1 MKIKIFTEDIR
12 AKAFFDILNEKLKNM
27 NIVCRSYG
35 IDTSHLPGAS
45 PCNSKQTRAI
55 NAASTNYDKILI
67 IVDADGPENLDRK
80 KATVEK
86 HIENSLRSIV
96 NIVICDYE
104 LEEWIC
110 KSLNINYG
118 NKPCK
123 DLNQY
128 CKSKGYKKGYR
139 KSEICKFAKDIDIEL
154 LKNIRNYSF
163 GKYLD
168 FLQSNN

>member
-1 MKIKIFTEDIR
+1 MNLKIFTEDIR
-12 AKAFFDILNEKLKNM
+12 ARAFFDILNGRLKNM

-80 KATVEK
+80 KATVEN
-86 HIENSLRSIV
+86 HIENNLECIV

-110 KSLNINYG
+110 KSLNINHS

-123 DLNQY
+123 DLDRY
-128 CKSKGYKKGYR
+128 CRSRGNRNGYR
-139 KSEICKFAKDIDIEL
+139 KSEIYKFAKDIDIEL
-154 LKNIRNYSF
+154 LRNIRNYSF

-168 FLQSNN
+168 FLLSNN